1 MKTTKR
7 SILFRDPPTSYNKI
21 ELEEITDED
30 NDEEK
35 RLVSK
40 DDNSRSIS
48 LSSFDDQTNSN
59 SLEQLASDL
68 VDSILADVLAMEC
81 LQDET
86 NTGVRELSEDET
98 ALREL
103 DENDIHET
111 DEFIVFATQANP
123 IDENDQEQEQD
134 ENYSKTF
141 PSSTTTVTIRGSLN
155 RLYTFTRN
163 TEDNSLQRKTP
174 SNQVN
179 HSKSEERSKTNMRN
193 GNIFCSTNPR
203 EFPSRL
209 LVSLAN
215 QWCSC
220 LVWY

>member
-1 MKTTKR
+1 MKRHHR
-7 SILFRDPPTSYNKI
+7 SIIFRDPPMSYNKI

-48 LSSFDDQTNSN
+48 LSSLDDRTNSI

-81 LQDET
+81 LQDEM

-103 DENDIHET
+103 DENDINET

-123 IDENDQEQEQD
+123 IDEDEEEQEQN
-134 ENYSKTF
+134 ENYVKNS
-141 PSSTTTVTIRGSLN
+141 SLSTTTATPNTTVRGSLN

-163 TEDNSLQRKTP
+163 TDENSLQRKTP
-174 SNQVN
+174 SNQVKQN
-179 HSKSEERSKTNMRN
+179 KTKQK
-193 GNIFCSTNPR
+193 
-203 EFPSRL
+203 RL
-209 LVSLAN
+209 EKRKRKHFL
-215 QWCSC
+215 Q
-220 LVWY
+220 Y

>member
-1 MKTTKR
+1 MLSMKTTKR
-7 SILFRDPPTSYNKI
+7 SILFSRDPPTSYNKI

-40 DDNSRSIS
+40 DENSRSIS
-48 LSSFDDQTNSN
+48 LSSLDDQTNSI

-68 VDSILADVLAMEC
+68 VDSILTDVLAMEC

-103 DENDIHET
+103 DENDMHET

-123 IDENDQEQEQD
+123 IDEYDQEQEQD
-134 ENYSKTF
+134 ENYPKN
-141 PSSTTTVTIRGSLN
+141 SSSSAATTTVTVRGSLN

-163 TEDNSLQRKTP
+163 TEENSLQRKTP
-174 SNQVN
+174 SNQVKQN
-179 HSKSEERSKTNMRN
+179 RGEERLKRK
-193 GNIFCSTNPR
+193 R
-203 EFPSRL
+203 
-209 LVSLAN
+209 
-215 QWCSC
+215 
-220 LVWY
+220 

>member
-1 MKTTKR
+1 M
-7 SILFRDPPTSYNKI
+7 SYNKI

-35 RLVSK
+35 RLVFK

-48 LSSFDDQTNSN
+48 LSSFDDRTNSI

-68 VDSILADVLAMEC
+68 VDSILADVLAMEFI
-81 LQDET
+81 QDET

-123 IDENDQEQEQD
+123 IDEDEEEQLEQN
-134 ENYSKTF
+134 ENYVKNSS
-141 PSSTTTVTIRGSLN
+141 SSTTTTTAASASGSTTAGRGSLN

-163 TEDNSLQRKTP
+163 TDENLSQRKTS
-174 SNQVN
+174 SNQV
-179 HSKSEERSKTNMRN
+179 KRSKIRTKTTN
-193 GNIFCSTNPR
+193 I
-203 EFPSRL
+203 
-209 LVSLAN
+209 
-215 QWCSC
+215 
-220 LVWY
+220 

>member
-1 MKTTKR
+1 M
-7 SILFRDPPTSYNKI
+7 
-21 ELEEITDED
+21 EEITDED

-40 DDNSRSIS
+40 DENSRSIS
-48 LSSFDDQTNSN
+48 LSSLDDQTNSI
-59 SLEQLASDL
+59 SLKQLASDL
-68 VDSILADVLAMEC
+68 VDSILTDVLAMEC

-123 IDENDQEQEQD
+123 VDEDDQEQEQD
-134 ENYSKTF
+134 ENYPKNSPASAATT
-141 PSSTTTVTIRGSLN
+141 TTTVTVRGSLN

-163 TEDNSLQRKTP
+163 TEENSLQRKTP
-174 SNQVN
+174 SNQVKQN
-179 HSKSEERSKTNMRN
+179 KREERLKRKH
-193 GNIFCSTNPR
+193 F
-203 EFPSRL
+203 L
-209 LVSLAN
+209 
-215 QWCSC
+215 Q
-220 LVWY
+220 Y